1 MSCAGSGAGR
11 DGRPLGS
18 DNASFHVMPRLQ
30 ALLEEVGCS
39 LLPLPPYSPDFNK
52 IEPLWNKLKLKIAL
66 DTNVYSSFR
75 HKVDAAFM

>member
-1 MSCAGSGAGR
+1 MSCAASGAGR
-11 DGRPLGS
+11 DFRQ
-18 DNASFHVMPRLQ
+18 ASFHVMPRLQ

-66 DTNVYSSFR
+66 ATLKSYESSLQ
-75 HKVDAAFM
+75 